1 MNDTTATALL
11 PTRITVDD
19 VSDKY
24 GISAATVRAAYRKG
38 WLRGAPPRGL
48 SRPILFRP
56 EDVERWV
63 SGEPPVERDEDAW
76 RC

>member
-1 MNDTTATALL
+1 MNDTTAAALL

-24 GISAATVRAAYRKG
+24 GISAASVRTAYRKG